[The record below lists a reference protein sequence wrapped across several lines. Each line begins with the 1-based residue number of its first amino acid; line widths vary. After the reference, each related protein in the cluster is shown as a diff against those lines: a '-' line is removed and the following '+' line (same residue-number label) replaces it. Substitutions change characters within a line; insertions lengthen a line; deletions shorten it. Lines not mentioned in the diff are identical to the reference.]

1 MRTLFALLISLS
13 FYVSSDDHS
22 PEEKA
27 VLAAHAKY
35 YAARTDRDFA
45 TMVSMESSTGV
56 YETYSDGSFHKPGR
70 TWSLEDY
77 ESNFPVGT
85 SNIYFA
91 EANKV
96 ANGAYYVRFYYE
108 GVNGENNAPYRTVL
122 QKPGLKKWVAGN
134 VKHHISLLQL
144 MVVFTK
150 HQKAILRTNWEDI

>member
-56 YETYSDGSFHKPGR
+56 YETYSDGSFHKPC
-70 TWSLEDY
+70 LLY
-77 ESNFPVGT
+77 T
-85 SNIYFA
+85 SPSP
-91 EANKV
+91 
-96 ANGAYYVRFYYE
+96 RD
-108 GVNGENNAPYRTVL
+108 R
-122 QKPGLKKWVAGN
+122 QKSRMPSSA
-134 VKHHISLLQL
+134 
-144 MVVFTK
+144 
-150 HQKAILRTNWEDI
+150 

>member
-1 MRTLFALLISLS
+1 MRTLFVLLISLS
-13 FYVSSDDHS
+13 FFVSSDDHS

-108 GVNGENNAPYRTVL
+108 GVNGENNAPYRTRVTETWI
-122 QKPGLKKWVAGN
+122 KEMGSWKRKTSHFSSAAYGGV
-134 VKHHISLLQL
+134 
-144 MVVFTK
+144 
-150 HQKAILRTNWEDI
+150 HQTSKSDFED

>member
-77 ESNFPVGT
+77 ESNFPIGT

-108 GVNGENNAPYRTVL
+108 GVNGENNAPYRTRVTET
-122 QKPGLKKWVAGN
+122 WVKEMGSWKRKTSHFSSAC
-134 VKHHISLLQL
+134 LLY
-144 MVVFTK
+144 TSD
-150 HQKAILRTNWEDI
+150 AADD

>member
-1 MRTLFALLISLS
+1 MRILLLLTLFITFNSNA
-13 FYVSSDDHS
+13 SDN

-77 ESNFPVGT
+77 ESNFPVGRL
-85 SNIYFA
+85 SISY
-91 EANKV
+91 
-96 ANGAYYVRFYYE
+96 
-108 GVNGENNAPYRTVL
+108 PVL
-122 QKPGLKKWVAGN
+122 WNGLKKIAAQYSADEQDAMFYGTAAKVDK
-134 VKHHISLLQL
+134 V
-144 MVVFTK
+144 
-150 HQKAILRTNWEDI
+150 

>member
-108 GVNGENNAPYRTVL
+108 GVNGENNAPYRTRVTET
-122 QKPGLKKWVAGN
+122 WVKEMGSWKRKTSHFSSAAYGG
-134 VKHHISLLQL
+134 VRQTSKSD
-144 MVVFTK
+144 F
-150 HQKAILRTNWEDI
+150 ED